1 MNRAPPA
8 ISLRSAPGQLAPKPV
23 MSQIMQVE
31 SIAGAHPDFVRE
43 QASAGRH
50 ALIQEVQPRNGKSRE
65 ENRINELEQDVA
77 ALFGRV
83 EALEAAA
90 AAKEQSR

>member
-8 ISLRSAPGQLAPKPV
+8 ISLRSAPAQLAPKPV

-43 QASAGRH
+43 QASAGRLAH
-50 ALIQEVQPRNGKSRE
+50 IPEALQPQSGKSRE
-65 ENRINELEQDVA
+65 ENRIAELEQDVA
-77 ALFGRV
+77 ALFARV
-83 EALEAAA
+83 AALEAAGS
-90 AAKEQSR
+90 AKGT